1 MFTEHRKGYGARMKR
16 RALKRVTAS
25 IAAALLSVTTV
36 FSGSELSNV
45 FSSTIYAAEDVGKK
59 GTVVSQDG
67 DAFYD
72 FRDNTIITG
81 ETDGSK
87 DLVYGNLTVKA
98 VAGGT
103 FKLNGAQHGIQVN
116 AGNNIEIKVNGP
128 SKIIVGDCQYSGLAS
143 LTMTDADGT
152 YTQTAEAKKGCYHQD
167 ESAMVFNYTE
177 EEATTL
183 TLKLEA
189 TMYIPCIEVVAMTKT
204 YNFCDNSIITADT
217 DGSKDLVYGSLTV
230 KAVTGGNI
238 RLNTS
243 DVNHGMEIH
252 AGNNIEI
259 KVNGP
264 SKITVGDCLYHNT
277 DSLTITD
284 ADGSYTQTVAV
295 KKGCWHNDGS
305 AAVFEYT
312 EEEPTTLTL
321 KLEAKMYIPMIKV
334 AAITEEK
341 PDDNGAIKDT
351 IYDYNFS
358 DGSVLAAS
366 YDSAN
371 QLNGSVTSKDGFL
384 TLTSAGTMYTHDTQH
399 GLAILKGDTFDVKV
413 AGDATITFH
422 LCEYGADEAGVIKA
436 SSKKGKFEE
445 DTKSIISHKND
456 GLSTMSF
463 TYTGVATTLT
473 FKVGGTDGAEYYM
486 HGMSVSNKPA
496 ATENPE
502 LVGNGKVDV
511 WDFGGEQLDDT
522 KYNNKLSV
530 DTINSIYPDDV
541 VKGST
546 GATIGSFSFEEL
558 VFRYGGR
565 TNARIRTANEA
576 ITRYD
581 TRNPITVEGTTL
593 TGYVYSN
600 NASPTAYVGL
610 KAYPNDIIT
619 LYMGSNGGASTIYFE
634 SPSGKIQSAESAVE
648 GRKLTFYATE
658 YGEYKIYSINEK
670 LVLYRAE
677 RTHTQPVVVS
687 GSIDT
692 TAASSIG
699 AYALKFKCTQT
710 GESVQAEPNNGTYS
724 VYLNENYD
732 YTVSLVNANGFVIES
747 ATDLSIP
754 NASGAKTFDIKI
766 KAVDLVT
773 VTGKVTGLSEEA
785 LNKVQLSFVNTDKI
799 YIPEYQI
806 TGDDITINLEK
817 GVEYKIVADGINDYA
832 LKDISTIK
840 ADANGS
846 QNIDFIAKP
855 VYDVKMS
862 FEGLSEAA
870 KASAVVTFSNINEEG
885 YNYTF
890 NTSDAIKLRDGQY
903 SVKVSGVGSEAV
915 IQGITSNVKVNG
927 KAVEKKV
934 SFKPLSNWDFA
945 VYNAG
950 NPGIETIGEDKY
962 YLGLQLSKANVAENK
977 TYLLVNPAGTDQ
989 AGNPTEAGS
998 VKVPVKKDDIVT
1010 ISYCYCAGFS
1020 INGEVDV
1027 YSNSGSTSLIESTQ
1041 YIAKEDGF
1049 VTLTAKPGKN
1059 ADDTDNKGQT
1069 YFTSIVVNPSIP
1081 YAEKVTVGAD
1091 KQFKTINEA
1100 IEYVSK
1106 MQRTEEQ
1113 RVQIV
1118 IDPGNYEE
1126 MLRIKIPNISLVNA
1140 AGKQSSIQL
1149 TNKGVD
1155 IAENVVRIT
1164 SYYGHGY
1171 NYYSMGADSLYSED
1185 VKKANQEN
1193 GYLSNV
1199 NTGSGTTNNSYWNAT
1214 VVVYANGFEADGIVF
1229 ENSFNQ
1235 YISAKEAA
1243 DTVVCWET
1251 GSKGVRSTTV
1261 GDVSVQAKSFVERA
1275 AAIAILGNKAAF
1287 NKCKFIGRQDTLYG
1301 GADTKAVFEKC
1312 DILGGTDYIFGGM
1325 IAVFNRCNLVMNTSE
1340 AGTDVAY
1347 ITATQQAGG
1356 RGYLMY
1362 ECNITSTTPGV
1373 DTASATRSK
1382 PGYFGRPWAGNTS
1395 EAVFYNTTIE
1405 TTDFPGSEGKSLIVP
1420 EGWNNS
1426 LGGPSPFMYEYGSK
1440 ELSGED
1446 NSSKRASWA
1455 QVLTEPKLDDGKTDI
1470 TYEAFLDS
1478 DTDKWTDEL
1487 RSRGYLKNQEPVY
1500 CDVNGDGVKNIID
1513 AVVLK
1518 KYIAQMKGY
1527 DIIEENSDL
1536 NDDEKIDVADAVI
1549 LLKYLARVEE
1559 YVNKFDK

>member
-1 MFTEHRKGYGARMKR
+1 MKR
-16 RALKRVTAS
+16 KTLTRVTAS

-36 FSGSELSNV
+36 FSGSGLSNV
-45 FSSTIYAAEDVGKK
+45 FSSTAYAAGKT
-59 GTVVSQDG
+59 GTVVSVDG

-72 FRDNTIITG
+72 FRDNTIITST
-81 ETDGSK
+81 TDGSK
-87 DLVYGNLTVKA
+87 DLVYENLTVKA
-98 VAGGT
+98 AAGKT
-103 FKLNGAQHGIQVN
+103 FSLNGPQHGIMLG

-128 SKIIVGDCQYSGLAS
+128 SKIIVGDCQYNNGQKPISV
-143 LTMTDADGT
+143 TMTDADGS
-152 YTQTAEAKKGCYHQD
+152 YTQQADAVKGCYDQD

-177 EEATTL
+177 EEETTL
-183 TLKLEA
+183 TLKIEA
-189 TMYIPCIEVVAMTKT
+189 TMYIPCIEVIAMSKT
-204 YNFCDNSIITADT
+204 YDFRDNSIITADT

-230 KAVTGGNI
+230 KAAAGGNI

-243 DVNHGMEIH
+243 DVRHGMEIH

-264 SKITVGDCLYHNT
+264 SKITVGDCQYHNT
-277 DSLTITD
+277 NELVITD
-284 ADGSYTQTVAV
+284 ADGSYTQSATV
-295 KKGCWHNDGS
+295 KKGCYHDNGS

-321 KLEAKMYIPMIKV
+321 NLKQKMYIPIIKV

-366 YDSAN
+366 YDSVN

-486 HGMSVSNKPA
+486 HGMSVSNKPE

-502 LVGNGKVDV
+502 LVGNGKIDV
-511 WDFGGEQLDDT
+511 WDFGGEQLDET

-546 GATIGSFSFEEL
+546 GATIGSFSFDEL

-634 SPSGKIQSAESAVE
+634 SPSGKILSAESAVE

-677 RTHTQPVVVS
+677 RLHTQPVVVS

-692 TAASSIG
+692 TAAPSIG
-699 AYALKFKCTQT
+699 AYALNFKCTQT
-710 GESVQAEPNNGTYS
+710 GEDIQAEPENGKYS

-732 YTVSLVNANGFVIES
+732 YTASLVNANGFVIES
-747 ATDLSIP
+747 ATDLALA
-754 NASGAKTFDIKI
+754 NGSGNKTFDIKI
-766 KAVDLVT
+766 KAVDLVK

-785 LNKVQLSFVNTDKI
+785 LKKVQLSFVNTDKI
-799 YIPEYQI
+799 YVPEYTI
-806 TGDDITINLEK
+806 TGDDIVINLEK
-817 GVEYKIVADGINDYA
+817 GVEYNVVAEGINDYA
-832 LKDISTIK
+832 LNTTTIK
-840 ADANGS
+840 ADADKA
-846 QNIDFIAKP
+846 QNIEFTAKP

-862 FEGLSEAA
+862 FEGLTDAT
-870 KASAVVTFSNINEEG
+870 KANAVVTFSNINEEG

-890 NTSDAIKLRDGQY
+890 KASDAMKLRDGQY

-927 KAVEKKV
+927 AAVEKKV
-934 SFKPLSNWDFA
+934 TFKPLSNWDFA

-950 NPGIETIGEDKY
+950 NPGIETVGEDKY
-962 YLGLQLSKANVAENK
+962 YLGLQLSKVNVAENK
-977 TYLLVNPAGTDQ
+977 IYLLVNPAGTDQ

-1027 YSNSGSTSLIESTQ
+1027 YSNSGSTSQIESTQ

-1059 ADDTDNKGQT
+1059 ADDTENKGQT
-1069 YFTSIVVNPSIP
+1069 YFTSIVASPSIP

-1106 MQRTEEQ
+1106 MQRSEDQ

-1126 MLRIKIPNISLVNA
+1126 MLRVKVPNISLVNA
-1140 AGKQSSIQL
+1140 AGKKSSIQL

-1171 NYYSMGADSLYSED
+1171 NYYSMGADCLYNED

-1199 NTGSGTTNNSYWNAT
+1199 NSGSGSTNNSYWNAT

-1275 AAIAILGNKAAF
+1275 AAIAILGDKSAF

-1301 GADTKAVFEKC
+1301 AQNIKAVFEKC
-1312 DILGGTDYIFGGM
+1312 DILGGTDYIFGGI
-1325 IAVFNRCNLVMNTSE
+1325 IAVFNHCNLVMNTSE

-1405 TTDFPGSEGKSLIVP
+1405 TTDFSGSEGKSLIAP

-1426 LGGPSPFMYEYGSK
+1426 LGGPSPFMCEYGSK

-1455 QVLTEPKLDDGKTDI
+1455 KVLTEPKLDDGKTDI
-1470 TYEAFLDS
+1470 TYEAFLDTE
-1478 DTDKWTDEL
+1478 TDKWTDEL
-1487 RSRGYLKNQEPVY
+1487 RSRGYLKALPVY
-1500 CDVNGDGVKNIID
+1500 CDVNGDGAKNILD

-1518 KYIAQMKGY
+1518 KHLANMDGFNF
-1527 DIIEENSDL
+1527 IEENSDL
-1536 NDDEKIDVADAVI
+1536 NGDEEVTVQDAII
-1549 LLKYLARVEE
+1549 LLKYCAGFEE
-1559 YVNKFDK
+1559 FVNKFGK